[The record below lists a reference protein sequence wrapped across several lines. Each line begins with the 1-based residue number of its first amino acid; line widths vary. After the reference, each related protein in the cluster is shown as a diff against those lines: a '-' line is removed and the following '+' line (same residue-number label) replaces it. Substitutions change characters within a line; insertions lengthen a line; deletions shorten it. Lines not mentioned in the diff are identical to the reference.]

1 MALIKHN
8 AKVGAE
14 IACELEE
21 IRYQSMASNLGHK
34 FPHVVVKSRQYTNQ
48 PVGVSLGVICGE
60 CVFFV
65 AECNWSIS

>member
-48 PVGVSLGVICGE
+48 PVGVSLGVICRDDTRQQPY
-60 CVFFV
+60 CVI
-65 AECNWSIS
+65 EI